1 MFLTYPLIGNGATAL
16 STLGLRPLGL
26 RHLVV
31 SRKTFTNIEYV
42 CGVPHIRGDKAYG
55 IRNRVAGMKILGPNH

>member
-42 CGVPHIRGDKAYG
+42 CGVPHIRGDKA
-55 IRNRVAGMKILGPNH
+55 